1 MFFTLLIVTVVIV
14 SLVILLP
21 YWMHLVNYQ
30 YEKKQKKPNQKS
42 HQQTQSQ
49 TYSYVPPDE
58 QTNQESVASTTGIRH
73 LTTDDIPVKL
83 KLNQS
88 NVARRKEKLD
98 VDRNPNN
105 YDYDLDDIINEDDS
119 EVKTVDTPFSKE
131 IV

>member
-1 MFFTLLIVTVVIV
+1 
-14 SLVILLP
+14 
-21 YWMHLVNYQ
+21 MHLVNYQ
-30 YEKKQKKPNQKS
+30 YEKKQKKPNQES
-42 HQQTQSQ
+42 HQQPQSQ